1 MRLAHL
7 VASLLTILATP
18 ALADEGRLALVAKL
32 AAGLVDGGQMTQG
45 SLGAGDIR
53 QLDAG
58 AYEVTFKTATMKYL
72 FDEPDTCIFTQHA
85 QLGDDA
91 SEARFHFDKVTSIDV
106 RAQGKFDGLNAT
118 LLTFNGPD
126 GVIEVMMGDKLV
138 PQVPAFAFLLTSM
151 TTEEF
156 QAAADEIQ
164 RVC

>member
-1 MRLAHL
+1 M
-7 VASLLTILATP
+7 S
-18 ALADEGRLALVAKL
+18 ADSSGVR
-32 AAGLVDGGQMTQG
+32 
-45 SLGAGDIR
+45 R
-53 QLDAG
+53 
-58 AYEVTFKTATMKYL
+58 
-72 FDEPDTCIFTQHA
+72 P
-85 QLGDDA
+85 
-91 SEARFHFDKVTSIDV
+91 TSIDV